1 MSVLR
6 GETIGP
12 IACRCHEVPRVA
24 ARFPTGVIARGGAHG
39 GDAISGRKMELR
51 LRSILEEITT
61 AAENGETRKIIL
73 FIDDIHT
80 LVGTGA

>member
-1 MSVLR
+1 
-6 GETIGP
+6 
-12 IACRCHEVPRVA
+12 
-24 ARFPTGVIARGGAHG
+24 
-39 GDAISGRKMELR
+39 MELR